1 MAREKTGS
9 DEKYNVRRRLVRA
22 AERRIN
28 EAMHATGARRERL
41 EWQAEQSLKK
51 AASTYARNEQGEL
64 KIGKRVKELYSRL
77 QREVRELPPNYT
89 FEQAKSAAQRAL
101 FRPGRE
107 ERREQSAREIL
118 NSNIGSRIIGAFES
132 EWRDDRAN
140 IFEIIR
146 EKTGARD
153 LMEVIEIVEE
163 KVGASLY
170 YDHGDKQRY
179 DDVVELIKAA
189 FNLR

>member
-1 MAREKTGS
+1 MAREKS
-9 DEKYNVRRRLVRA
+9 DADKKYNVRRRLVRA

-28 EAMHATGARRERL
+28 EAMNATGARRERL
-41 EWQAEQSLKK
+41 EWQAEQSLRK
-51 AASTYARNEQGEL
+51 AASTYARNNQGEL

-77 QREVRELPPNYT
+77 QREVREMPPNYT
-89 FEQAKSAAQRAL
+89 FEKAKAAAQKAM
-101 FRPGRE
+101 FRHGRE
-107 ERREQSAREIL
+107 EQREQSAREIF

-132 EWRDDRAN
+132 EWRDDPSN
-140 IFEIIR
+140 MLEIIM

-163 KVGASLY
+163 KVGESLY